1 MYKVLDID
9 VNGMNSI
16 KFLKSPDSETK
27 WVLDTD
33 LEHIFMTDEAQIDTT
48 QDNHLQFFTS
58 KGQNVNYF
66 VQPLIMI
73 ELRLK

>member
-33 LEHIFMTDEAQIDTT
+33 LEHIFMTDEAQIKD
-48 QDNHLQFFTS
+48 FTFNLRRS
-58 KGQNVNYF
+58 RTRKVTDDRRY
-66 VQPLIMI
+66 LI
-73 ELRLK
+73 